1 MQFIYPLF
9 LWSLIALA
17 IPVIIHLFNFR
28 KYKKVY
34 FTNVKLF
41 TELQEDNRTRNKL
54 KNYLILASRLLALAC
69 LLLAFAQPFF
79 PNKNNST
86 IQGAKN
92 YVSIYIDNSLSMEA
106 NEKQGTLLDAAKRKA
121 LAIVDAYSEA
131 DKFQVISNEFTGSQQ
146 RLLNKEDAKAV
157 VYNLKLQAS
166 TQTLANVV
174 NRQQA
179 ALAGVVGNKHSYII
193 SDFQNNT
200 TPTTLQGLDTAI
212 TFTMLPVQNT
222 ATPNVYIDTAYFN
235 TPTHRIGG
243 AEELLVK
250 ITNDGASAVQALSVN
265 LTLNG
270 AQVAIGEATIAAKAS
285 TVVTLNYTNRT
296 ANYNVGTVS
305 IKDFPITFDN
315 TLHLAYNVANAS
327 TVAIVTN
334 TPNSAVALAY
344 GQDSYFKTTTYS
356 TTTIN
361 YSQLRR
367 NNVIVLDELTE
378 LSTGLVS
385 ELQLAV
391 NNGVVLVVFPAAN
404 AAMQNYN
411 ALLAPLGGGAFTS
424 IDTNKLS
431 LKDINTQSNLLS
443 GIFEKNKVSAQT
455 NWPAINY
462 HYGYQATS
470 VGAKQLLS
478 LTNGHTYLQQIKH
491 GKGQVYVFTA
501 PHSKPYTTVNNHALF
516 LPLLYQMAF
525 SATNQHG
532 LYSTIGNLST
542 VLIDTLAAGENNIH
556 LQLNDSADVIPEQQ
570 KLQGGTQLLLNNE
583 LLQHGVYNV
592 TLNNKILQPLALNN
606 STTESI
612 LSYYTPAQ
620 LNEVLHNN
628 NPTATIEVLNSTTD
642 NVSDA
647 IHTATTGKKL
657 WLYFI
662 VATGVF
668 LLLEIA
674 IIKFWNYTRS

>member
-1 MQFIYPLF
+1 MQFIHPTF
-9 LWSLIALA
+9 LWSLLALA
-17 IPVIIHLFNFR
+17 IPIIIHLFNFR

-54 KNYLILASRLLALAC
+54 KHYLILAARLLAVGC
-69 LLLAFAQPFF
+69 LVLAFAQPYF
-79 PNKNNST
+79 PNKNNSAV
-86 IQGAKN
+86 QGAKN
-92 YVSIYIDNSLSMEA
+92 YVSIYVDNSLSMEA

-121 LAIVDAYSEA
+121 LAIIDAYSDA
-131 DKFQVISNEFTGSQQ
+131 DKFQVLSNEFTGSQQ
-146 RLLNKEDAKAV
+146 RLLNKEDAKATL
-157 VYNLKLQAS
+157 YNLKLQAS
-166 TQTLANVV
+166 TQTLANVI
-174 NRQQA
+174 NRQTT
-179 ALAGVVGNKHSYII
+179 ALAGVVGNKHSYVI

-200 TPTTLQGLDTAI
+200 SPTTVQGLDTTI
-212 TFTMLPVQNT
+212 TFTMLPVQNI

-250 ITNDGASAVQALSVN
+250 IINDGAQDIKALSVS

-270 AQVAIGEATIAAKAS
+270 AQVAIGEATIAPKAS

-327 TVAIVTN
+327 TVAIVSN
-334 TPNSAVALAY
+334 SPNSAVALAY
-344 GQDSYFKTTTYS
+344 GQDAYFKTTTYT

-378 LSTGLVS
+378 LSSGLIA

-391 NNGVVLVVFPAAN
+391 TNGSVLVMFPAPTAN
-404 AAMQNYN
+404 VANYN
-411 ALLAPLGGGAFTS
+411 TLLATLNAGAFTG

-431 LKDINTQSNLLS
+431 LKDINTQSNLLN

-455 NWPAINY
+455 NWPAVNY
-462 HYGYQATS
+462 HYTYQSTS
-470 VGAKQLLS
+470 AGAKQLLA
-478 LTNGHTYLQQIKH
+478 LTNTHTYLQQIKY

-501 PHSKPYTTVNNHALF
+501 PHRKPYATVSNHALF

-556 LQLNDSADVIPEQQ
+556 LKLNDSIDVVPEQQ

-583 LLQHGVYNV
+583 LLQHGMYNV
-592 TLNNKILQPLALNN
+592 MLNNKILHPLALNN
-606 STTESI
+606 ITTESV
-612 LSYYTPAQ
+612 LSYYTPTQ

-628 NPTATIEVLNSTTD
+628 NPNATIQVLDSTT
-642 NVSDA
+642 NSVTEA

-662 VATGVF
+662 LATIVF
-668 LLLEIA
+668 LLVEIV
-674 IIKFWNYTRS
+674 IIKFWDYKRA